1 MVSVTDGQRV
11 NTTFA
16 SHPVRRPLRWV
27 MIAMVML
34 ALIAPAT
41 PGHAASAAA
50 RVVVD
55 FTDGASAGDRAAAL
69 ADADV
74 RGRAVTPAPTVTGQ
88 SVNGAVGAAGA
99 VAEITPAQRTTLD
112 ADPRVAAVYD
122 DLPVRLHQTG
132 GSAVVPDDPAWA
144 QQDGVRTIRANE
156 VWEHTTGDGGVTI
169 AVVDTGIDPA
179 NDDVQGRLVAGY
191 DFVNSDDDPT
201 DDNGHGTAAATIAA
215 AAGDTVGIAGLCW
228 KCKVMPVK
236 VLDETG
242 NGFLSDAAN
251 GIAWAVANGADII
264 NVSLGAPGTMPLLD
278 DALQA
283 AVDAGVLVVA
293 SAGNDGVTTQQWP
306 AADDR
311 ALAVGALESA
321 EKRASYS
328 NYGSWV
334 DVAAPGCNPSGWLD
348 NATVSF
354 CGTSSSAPM
363 VSGAAALL
371 TAVRDEPAATVIR
384 AALADTAV
392 DVGSG
397 LGDGRIDTL
406 AAFESLPTFT
416 DISSSVHAENIEKL
430 AAAEL
435 TEGCAA
441 DRYCPKQTV
450 TRAQMASF
458 LDRALDLADA
468 TATFADVAD
477 DHAHAAGIAA
487 VAAAGITTG
496 CAPERFCPG
505 EPLTRAQMATFLDR
519 GLDLAAGPA
528 RFTDVAPDSVHAAAI
543 NAIAAAEITSGC
555 VPQRYCPQQTV
566 TRGQM
571 ASFLARALD
580 L

>member
-1 MVSVTDGQRV
+1 MNITI
-11 NTTFA
+11 A
-16 SHPVRRPLRWV
+16 SRPVRRLQRRV
-27 MIAMVML
+27 ITALAVL

-41 PGHAASAAA
+41 PGYAAPAAS

-55 FTDGASAGDRAAAL
+55 FADGVSAGQRAAAL
-69 ADADV
+69 ADAAV
-74 RGRAVTPAPTVTGQ
+74 RGRAVTQVPTVTGQ
-88 SVNGAVGAAGA
+88 SINRAPSGAAA

-112 ADPRVAAVYD
+112 VDPRVEAVYD
-122 DLPVRLHQTG
+122 DVPVRLHETG

-156 VWEHTTGDGGVTI
+156 VWEHTTGDSAVTI
-169 AVVDTGIDPA
+169 AVIDTGIDPA
-179 NDDVQGRLVAGY
+179 NTDLQGRLVAGY

-215 AAGDTVGIAGLCW
+215 AAGDTIGIAGLCW
-228 KCKVMPVK
+228 KCQVMPVK

-264 NVSLGAPGTMPLLD
+264 NVSLGAPDTMPLLD

-283 AVDAGVLVVA
+283 ALDAGVLVVA
-293 SAGNDGVTTQQWP
+293 SAGNDGVTTPQWP

-311 ALAVGALESA
+311 ALAVGALEDA
-321 EKRASYS
+321 DTRASYS
-328 NYGSWV
+328 NHGSWV

-348 NATVSF
+348 NTTVSF

-384 AALADTAV
+384 TALTATAV

-397 LGDGRIDTL
+397 LGDGRIDVL

-416 DISSSVHAENIEKL
+416 DISDSVHAENIEKL
-430 AAAEL
+430 VAAEL

-441 DRYCPKQTV
+441 NRYCPRKQV
-450 TRAQMASF
+450 TRGQMASF

-468 TATFADVAD
+468 TSTFDDVAD
-477 DHAHAAGIAA
+477 DHAHAAGIGA
-487 VAAAGITTG
+487 VAAADITTG
-496 CAPERFCPG
+496 CAPERFCPD
-505 EPLTRAQMATFLDR
+505 EPVTRAQMASFLDR
-519 GLDLAAGPA
+519 GLDLADGPP
-528 RFTDVAPDSVHAAAI
+528 RFTDVAPGSVHASAI

-555 VPQRYCPQQTV
+555 VPQRYCPSQTV

-571 ASFLARALD
+571 ASFLARALE